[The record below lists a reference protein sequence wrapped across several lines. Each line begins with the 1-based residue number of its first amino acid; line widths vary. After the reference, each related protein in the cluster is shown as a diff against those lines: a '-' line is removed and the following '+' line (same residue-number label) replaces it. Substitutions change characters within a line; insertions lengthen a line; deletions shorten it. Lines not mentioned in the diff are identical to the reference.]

1 MYKYIEYFFV
11 WWINSAPLPC
21 IIYRGKRLLLSNYAG
36 NRNNFPVEN
45 TKNLVLF
52 CRNAYFIMQKWR
64 SMHPFPQFC
73 VVWGTQNRTMGGK
86 AMRCRRPRRF
96 GYYTNPLAIIAI
108 AFGVGI
114 VMALFCSLR
123 FVLVIAG
130 VLMIC
135 MGCACC
141 RWRPRRE
148 APMKIVVVKSPRFL
162 AGILR
167 MIFKIEKEPA

>member
-1 MYKYIEYFFV
+1 
-11 WWINSAPLPC
+11 
-21 IIYRGKRLLLSNYAG
+21 
-36 NRNNFPVEN
+36 
-45 TKNLVLF
+45 
-52 CRNAYFIMQKWR
+52 
-64 SMHPFPQFC
+64 
-73 VVWGTQNRTMGGK
+73 
-86 AMRCRRPRRF
+86 MRCRRPRRF

-130 VLMIC
+130 VL
-135 MGCACC
+135 
-141 RWRPRRE
+141 RRE